1 MHSAKPICTTVYTR
15 SLSFPRAVF
24 KLVPGPVCAGYLD
37 HFAIEALFRTQ
48 IPGGVCVCFWIGG
61 VPKMGTILIITRH
74 PSEWCWIRVS
84 SSVIYFNVGVFVC
97 ICVYVCVCVCVCVSV
112 CVCRER
118 VGSKSQDI
126 HKSVQLLKRN
136 KSCSRFEPVYLCFP
150 AKLITSIPLLSR
162 FKYWFTWWFIVLC
175 VCGQMLKHGRAGVPM
190 EVMGLMLGEFV
201 DDYTVRVIDVF
212 AMPQSGT
219 VCITQLFDM
228 M

>member
-48 IPGGVCVCFWIGG
+48 IPGGVCVCFWLGG

-97 ICVYVCVCVCVCVSV
+97 ICVYVCVCVCVC
-112 CVCRER
+112 
-118 VGSKSQDI
+118 
-126 HKSVQLLKRN
+126 
-136 KSCSRFEPVYLCFP
+136 
-150 AKLITSIPLLSR
+150 
-162 FKYWFTWWFIVLC
+162 LC
-175 VCGQMLKHGRAGVPM
+175 VCVEREWDQNHKTSINQCNFWRETRAAVDLNLYIYASQPSSLPVYHYWAGSNT
-190 EVMGLMLGEFV
+190 GLPDDLLFYVCV
-201 DDYTVRVIDVF
+201 DRCWNTVVL
-212 AMPQSGT
+212 
-219 VCITQLFDM
+219 VCPWRWWGWCWESLWMTTPCGSLTSSPCHSQEQCV
-228 M
+228 